1 MSLRVG
7 WQVAVQVFLSG
18 ITQKSCLKPP
28 GPDLIAQ
35 GGGAITPI
43 WSYGEALSLASSHLR
58 IVTQALLRS

>member
-18 ITQKSCLKPP
+18 ITQKSRLKPP

-35 GGGAITPI
+35 GGAITPI
-43 WSYGEALSLASSHLR
+43 WSYGEALSLASSHL
-58 IVTQALLRS
+58 